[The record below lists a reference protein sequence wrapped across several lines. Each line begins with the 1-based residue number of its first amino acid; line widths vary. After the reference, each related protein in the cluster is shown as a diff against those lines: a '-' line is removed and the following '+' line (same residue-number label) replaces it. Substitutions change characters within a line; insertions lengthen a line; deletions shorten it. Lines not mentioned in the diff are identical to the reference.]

1 MSWFDMFSNMS
12 EGKLKK
18 SHNCRY
24 YIFKPGDMIGGG
36 PSIKIVTPTKM
47 NVEQAKSKLKQKLK
61 KPRNKKKLSQSM
73 CGKKKNMKHKKVIT
87 KKRPKKVTSLK
98 KKMKN
103 KKTSLKKKSN
113 MKKKKKKKEYN
124 FKLKILNVILLLSV
138 YLPYVSFIE
147 CKIKMYKLL

>member
-1 MSWFDMFSNMS
+1 MS

-113 MKKKKKKKEYN
+113 MKKKKYN
-124 FKLKILNVILLLSV
+124 FKLKILNVILLSV
-138 YLPYVSFIE
+138 YLPYVSVIE
-147 CKIKMYKLL
+147 CKIKIYKLL